1 MKQYDLIIVG
11 AGPAGLT
18 AAVYAR
24 RAGKSVLV
32 LEKDTFGGQITFS
45 PKLENYPGFSEI
57 SGNELA
63 QRMLEQALALEADID
78 LDTVLHV
85 GGGELKTVTGENAVY
100 HARSVIIASGAKHR
114 RLGLPDEERFIG
126 NGISFCA
133 VCDGAFY
140 KGQHVALVGGGNT
153 ALQEAVLHSESC
165 AKLTVNQNLA
175 YLTGE
180 RRMIDALAARD
191 NIEYRYSTVVTAYEG
206 ESELTALRLLNTE
219 TQQTSVLPVDG
230 VFLAVGTEPENAPFA
245 EVAALDAAGYIQAD
259 ERCLTGTD
267 GVFAAGD
274 CRTKQYRQVANRAW
288 QRQQISTG
296 DVQPEDIRMLF
307 PVLEGK
313 EQELTLLYKVAQTA
327 EGIRGAVRLFGNA
340 YDSGNYDFA
349 GIVQMAKMMHLD
361 LKGAEKA
368 VRA

>member
-45 PKLENYPGFSEI
+45 PKLENYPGFAEI

-63 QRMLEQALALEADID
+63 QRMLEQALALGAEID

-85 GGGELKTVTGENAVY
+85 GGGEIKTVTGENAVY
-100 HARSVIIASGAKHR
+100 HARSVIIAAGAKHR

-140 KGQHVALVGGGNT
+140 KGRHVALIGGGNT
-153 ALQEAVLHSESC
+153 ALQEAVLLSEIC
-165 AKLTVNQNLA
+165 AKLTIVQNLA
-175 YLTGE
+175 FLTGE
-180 RRMIDALAARD
+180 QRLIDALAAKK
-191 NIEYRYSTVVTAYEG
+191 NVEYRYSTVVTGYEG
-206 ESELTALRLLNTE
+206 DAELTALRLLQVE

-230 VFLAVGTEPENAPFA
+230 VFLAIGTEPENTPFA
-245 EVAALDAAGYIQAD
+245 DVAALDAVGYIQAD
-259 ERCLTGTD
+259 ESCLTDTD
-267 GVFAAGD
+267 GVFVAGD
-274 CRTKQYRQVANRAW
+274 CRTKRYRQVATA
-288 QRQQISTG
+288 ISDG
-296 DVQPEDIRMLF
+296 AAAALNACRY
-307 PVLEGK
+307 LE
-313 EQELTLLYKVAQTA
+313 
-327 EGIRGAVRLFGNA
+327 R
-340 YDSGNYDFA
+340 
-349 GIVQMAKMMHLD
+349 
-361 LKGAEKA
+361 
-368 VRA
+368 